1 MSDNLE
7 KDNDR
12 ENERDLTIGDCILEP
27 IVQIINDD
35 DYMQEMQ
42 EERTDEEVSLHSL
55 EKKLKNIPPT
65 RAPST
70 VWQHFE
76 KICDENGNRIS
87 IKCNY
92 CNQSYS
98 SKSSTTTLNDHWE
111 KKHSKVQPGGAGS
124 IEVAFSRAQT
134 TYAKLQGEEY
144 LDILNNLVNWVIA
157 DCQPFR
163 VVDNLHFK
171 KFITSLNPRFQIP
184 SRQTLR
190 KKIGEKYGQYK
201 KDIIKLF
208 QENDSKIS
216 FTSDMWT
223 SDTGAPY
230 MVLTA
235 HWIDDKWDLKHT
247 VIAFQRF
254 PHPNTG
260 EQIKEATLKIFQEFS
275 ITTKA
280 STITIDNGDNQVAGM
295 NLLSTNLSS
304 ELQVNFNIIRC
315 GAHTVAL
322 VVNAGLKKLQPVID
336 KVRAFV
342 VEIRRSPKKEQEL
355 LDLAEKLQVNYKKL
369 IRDVRTRWNSTY
381 SMLES
386 FLTNKLIITSVLS
399 LNKDFVKLDLSE
411 SEWKEIEHF
420 CSFLKPFFDFT
431 EVMSGSNYPT
441 LRTLLLLLDHL
452 SDHITTTIYKTKIKW
467 VKEVAQEMND
477 KFNSISGNLYN
488 TSAYLAL

>member
-70 VWQHFE
+70 
-76 KICDENGNRIS
+76 
-87 IKCNY
+87 
-92 CNQSYS
+92 
-98 SKSSTTTLNDHWE
+98 
-111 KKHSKVQPGGAGS
+111 HSKVQPGGAGS

-134 TYAKLQGEEY
+134 TYAKLQGKEY
-144 LDILNNLVNWVIA
+144 LDILNNLINWVIA

-171 KFITSLNPRFQIP
+171 KFITSLNPRFQIF

-254 PHPNTG
+254 PHPHTG

-280 STITIDNGDNQVAGM
+280 STITIDNGANQVAGM

-336 KVRAFV
+336 
-342 VEIRRSPKKEQEL
+342 
-355 LDLAEKLQVNYKKL
+355 KKL

-488 TSAYLAL
+488 TSAYLALKEIKENLLDF